1 MKALV
6 REQLAGEGAGPEA
19 QNSWSWRQRV
29 KRAEEMGRLGPVGG
43 AAWAGR
49 GREGG
54 VPLWPRDHWSMGS
67 FQSRD
72 SGVGGRP
79 GRVEEGSGLC
89 LRPRR
94 DRTQHYLRMAIV
106 WGTTLTALVEGWD
119 GVQQGRQQG
128 VEGPGLSR
136 DRILLPM
143 EEGAVWGRG
152 WATGTQR
159 RASSCSV
166 RTAPMS
172 LRPAWFSEDAQCQWP
187 QCLSPRGFVPA

>member
-6 REQLAGEGAGPEA
+6 REQLAGEAAGPEA

-79 GRVEEGSGLC
+79 GRVE
-89 LRPRR
+89 
-94 DRTQHYLRMAIV
+94 
-106 WGTTLTALVEGWD
+106 
-119 GVQQGRQQG
+119 
-128 VEGPGLSR
+128 
-136 DRILLPM
+136 
-143 EEGAVWGRG
+143 
-152 WATGTQR
+152 
-159 RASSCSV
+159 
-166 RTAPMS
+166 
-172 LRPAWFSEDAQCQWP
+172 
-187 QCLSPRGFVPA
+187 

>member
-49 GREGG
+49 GRKGG

-106 WGTTLTALVEGWD
+106 WGAALTALV
-119 GVQQGRQQG
+119 
-128 VEGPGLSR
+128 R
-136 DRILLPM
+136 DQILLPM
-143 EEGAVWGRG
+143 EEWAVRGRG
-152 WATGTQR
+152 WAAGTQR
-159 RASSCSV
+159 EELPPV
-166 RTAPMS
+166 
-172 LRPAWFSEDAQCQWP
+172 Q
-187 QCLSPRGFVPA
+187 